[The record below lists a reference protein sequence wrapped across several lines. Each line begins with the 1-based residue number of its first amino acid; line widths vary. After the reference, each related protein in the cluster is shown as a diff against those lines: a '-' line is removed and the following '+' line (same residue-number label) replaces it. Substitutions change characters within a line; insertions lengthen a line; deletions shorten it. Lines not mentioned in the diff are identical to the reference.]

1 MKIQLKCCGKT
12 NPIGIDKEHLRLSFE
27 ADGDIRIIS
36 HEIQIASSEEGL
48 TEGRY
53 DVGVFKEENTSTYGM
68 WLDPAYFKERTR
80 YYWQVVAVTEN
91 GECRSEPGYFETG
104 IGNWSAEWISAKKNS
119 QNIQNF
125 RKEFKVSDKVEEAR
139 LYICGLGYFTAFL
152 NGKKLDDTY
161 YKPLVTNYT
170 TRNHP
175 DNHYLQNGSSSRV
188 TYYTYNIT
196 PHLNRGQNVLS
207 VDVANGYFCNR
218 ERLPFEPDY
227 SFGTPKLIFEI
238 HLAGEREKQVIKSD
252 AGTVV
257 REQNYASG
265 LYTGDFID
273 FTKEGNEYEPS
284 VITEAPDGRP
294 MAPQCEDD
302 RLQEILSPVSECRI
316 PEGIL
321 YDFGKNHTGGLEFLA
336 ESSEEGAE
344 LVIRYAEVM
353 KEDGHPN
360 YETSAWHDRIPHT
373 GQTADIYQE
382 NRYILK
388 KGNNRIEPLFNW
400 YCYRYVVVEKPETV
414 RIRGMT
420 SRFICADV
428 ERNGHFV
435 CSEECLNRI
444 NEMFL
449 QTLRC
454 NMHSGLITDC
464 PHREKR
470 PYTGDG
476 QIVMKAAWYNMD
488 MTTFYYKWFGDL
500 LDAQTGDG
508 LIPNSAPDLGGGGG
522 YAWGNAICFVSKYLY
537 QFTGDE
543 KVARQGYRAIKKWLA
558 YYQTKRDEDYVIR
571 SNHHEW
577 MLGDWLAP
585 TIVLSNV
592 YYISTVCYLIAVD
605 TALFFAEKFA
615 QAEIEKW
622 KKLRANIA
630 AGIQKHFFDE
640 QSLSYGNG
648 VQGED
653 VLALSVGIV
662 PEQYEQAMKDKV
674 ERHYRE
680 ETDYHLDTGIV
691 LTPILIEYLTEHGYT
706 EIAYRIMTAR
716 TYPSYFNLMENDT
729 TFPEHWS
736 KKWPD
741 YYIGG
746 EDNKL
751 VKGGGELSHCHPMYG
766 SVCSWLYERVA
777 GLDLTELYRKKVVIK
792 PYFID
797 CMEWAK
803 ANKITP
809 YGKISVEWDHT
820 KEGIKLGVIVPKG
833 LTGEVSFPSHYYT
846 MQNLCTGE
854 TYTATPGGYFR
865 FRLPAGEWVLQ
876 TKGREEESSMTV
888 KEYVEKNLPL
898 SIRTNKEDA
907 GALIGL
913 PYPYII
919 PSVADMFQEMYYW
932 DSYFANAGLIIRG
945 DIEQAKN
952 NVDDLR
958 YLLDRYGFVLNGN
971 NKGFEYNSQP
981 PFLGK
986 MIREVYDVTGDKE
999 WLKECYTSLKKEN
1012 AFWMEKRNTG
1022 FGLNHYDCEPLTEQ
1036 MVKNGVRDLVGRI
1049 GYKPDCTAEEI
1060 ARGNFSTGESGW
1072 DFNPRMRHETY
1083 KYAPADLNS
1092 LLYIQEDELEY
1103 FAGELGLV
1111 EEQQIWKERKE
1122 KRAELCRQYLK
1133 GEDGVFYDY
1142 HLEKKELNGIVSAAS
1157 FYPLYAGMATKE
1169 EAEAAM
1175 KVLPRIEM
1183 TYGVAACEKCDDIP
1197 GNFQW
1202 GYPNGWPP
1210 MQRIMVEGMLKYGY
1224 EEDAKRIAEKY
1235 IALVDRCLETTGNMW
1250 EKYNVVEGNV
1260 EVVDEYKMPAMLGW
1274 TFGVYYRFCRLLGKE
1289 L

>member
-1 MKIQLKCCGKT
+1 MQFFMKCCGKN
-12 NPIGIDKEHLRLSFE
+12 NPIGVDLEHIRLSFE
-27 ADGDIRIIS
+27 TDGRK
-36 HEIQIASSEEGL
+36 EIQSYVVNIATSIERLQYGKYL
-48 TEGRY
+48 IQL
-53 DVGVFKEENTSTYGM
+53 KEDSRDAPYLVYPDKNI
-68 WLDPAYFKERTR
+68 WNERTK
-80 YYWQVVAVTEN
+80 YYWQIKAQTGQGVVTSPVA
-91 GECRSEPGYFETG
+91 SFETG
-104 IGNWSAEWISAKKNS
+104 LSGFRAVWIGNDRDEEGKVLEFQKKFRISGKITK
-119 QNIQNF
+119 
-125 RKEFKVSDKVEEAR
+125 AR
-139 LYICGLGYFTAFL
+139 LYISGLGYFRGRL
-152 NGKKLDDTY
+152 DGVLLDDSY
-161 YKPLVTNYT
+161 YKPLVMDYES
-170 TRNHP
+170 RAHP
-175 DNHYLQNGSSSRV
+175 ENPELSQVSGHQFPYCTYDVTEYLTVGE
-188 TYYTYNIT
+188 
-196 PHLNRGQNVLS
+196 HLLS
-207 VDVANGYFCNR
+207 VEVANGYYCNTDH
-218 ERLPFEPDY
+218 LPEELDFSY
-227 SFGTPKLIFEI
+227 GLPKLIFEL
-238 HLAGEREKQVIKSD
+238 HLTEAEEERVIISD
-252 AGTVV
+252 TDTMV
-257 REQNYASG
+257 RAMNYRST
-265 LYTGDFID
+265 LYAGDFVD
-273 FTKEGNEYEPS
+273 FTTEPGEFVPS
-284 VITEAPDGRP
+284 VQREAPDGKP
-294 MAPQCEDD
+294 VCILCEED
-302 RLQEILSPVSECRI
+302 RVREILKPVHTWSCGEKRF
-316 PEGIL
+316 
-321 YDFGKNHTGGLEFLA
+321 YDFGVNHTGGLELCVTA
-336 ESSEEGAE
+336 GEEAD
-344 LVIRYAEVM
+344 LIIRYAEIQNS
-353 KEDGHPN
+353 DGTLN
-360 YETSAWHDRIPHT
+360 YETSAWHDKDPHT
-373 GQTADIYQE
+373 GQMRDIYQK
-382 NRYILK
+382 NTYRLK
-388 KGNNRIEPLFNW
+388 KGVNRIEPLYSW
-400 YCYRYVVVEKPETV
+400 YGYRYVEIELPDAVQIQK
-414 RIRGMT
+414 IQ
-420 SRFICADV
+420 SLFICTDV
-428 ERNGHFV
+428 KRNGHFE
-435 CSEECLNRI
+435 CSEPLFQQLN
-444 NEMFL
+444 EVFL
-449 QTLRC
+449 QTLLC
-454 NMHSGLITDC
+454 NMHGGLMMDC

-470 PYTGDG
+470 AYTGDG
-476 QIVMKAAWYNMD
+476 QLTMKASYYNLD
-488 MTTFYYKWFGDL
+488 SVTFYYKWLEDIL
-500 LDAQTGDG
+500 AAQTEDG
-508 LIPNSAPDLGGGGG
+508 MIPHSAPLMGGGGG
-522 YAWGNAICFVSKYLY
+522 YAWGNAVCNVTEHLY
-537 QFTGDE
+537 HMTGD
-543 KVARQGYRAIKKWLA
+543 KATAKKGYQAILKWLG
-558 YYQTKRDEDYVIR
+558 YYEIKRNQDYIICAN
-571 SNHHEW
+571 SHKW

-585 TIVLSNV
+585 ETVASNV
-592 YYISTVCYLIAVD
+592 YYVNTVCYKLAVD
-605 TALFFAEKFA
+605 AALRLADEFDPERVGELK
-615 QAEIEKW
+615 ELSDHI
-622 KKLRANIA
+622 R
-630 AGIQKHFFDE
+630 AGIQKVFFDE
-640 QSLSYGNG
+640 ATLSYGNG

-653 VLALSVGIV
+653 MLALAAGIV
-662 PEQYEQAMKDKV
+662 PEAYQKALEEKV
-674 ERHYRE
+674 AQHYSV

-691 LTPILIEYLTEHGYT
+691 LTPILIEYLTDHGHPD
-706 EIAYRIMTAR
+706 IAYRIMTAK
-716 TYPSYFNLMENDT
+716 TYPSYAELMEEDT
-729 TFPEHWS
+729 TLSEHWS

-746 EDNKL
+746 EDSKL
-751 VKGGGELSHCHPMYG
+751 IKGGGDLSHCHPMYG
-766 SVCSWLYERVA
+766 SVCAWLYERVA
-777 GLDLTELYRKKVVIK
+777 GLDLTELYRKKVEIK
-792 PYFID
+792 PYFTD

-809 YGKISVEWDHT
+809 YGKVCVEWEHT

-833 LTGEVSFPSHYYT
+833 LTGEVSFPSQYYT

-854 TYTATPGGYFR
+854 TYTATPDGYFR

-898 SIRTNKEDA
+898 SIRTNKEDS

-1210 MQRIMVEGMLKYGY
+1210 MQRIMVEGLLKYGY